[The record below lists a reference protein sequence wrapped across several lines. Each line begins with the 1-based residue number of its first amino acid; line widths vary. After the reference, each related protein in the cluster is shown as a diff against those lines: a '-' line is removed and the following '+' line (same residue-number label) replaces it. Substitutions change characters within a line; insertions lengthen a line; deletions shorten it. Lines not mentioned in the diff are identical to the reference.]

1 MCNSRPSEILTIPS
15 NAYED
20 GTQSRRLHGY
30 HVFQSHLAINFRSLC
45 AVEQHEELRAVCG
58 GSDDSGDDG
67 LEASDVDSTDT
78 VAITGHE
85 LLR

>member
-1 MCNSRPSEILTIPS
+1 M
-15 NAYED
+15 
-20 GTQSRRLHGY
+20 
-30 HVFQSHLAINFRSLC
+30 
-45 AVEQHEELRAVCG
+45 EQHEELRAVCG